1 MSGRRKEY
9 TPEFREHA
17 ARVVIETGRPTAHLA
32 AEIESSSPIANAQP
46 VPRPMPMLTSVAAP
60 NQ

>member
-1 MSGRRKEY
+1 
-9 TPEFREHA
+9 
-17 ARVVIETGRPTAHLA
+17 VVIETGRPTAHLA